1 VAEWREKVSAE
12 TRTRRFSERT
22 IRQVNLDCKRAM
34 IRGRFCP
41 DRSEVAQQRCVA
53 DQHEG
58 DHSFGSQLWYFEG
71 WGVDLYDQR
80 HTVFGV
86 VEYSLQYGLHEL
98 VEDAVFES
106 EDQRTRYRQM
116 YDDDKQKP
124 TWHHPSHRWL
134 ALGVVLMAVIS
145 LTYLMIAT
153 LT

>member
-1 VAEWREKVSAE
+1 MWRVIVNAE
-12 TRTRRFSERT
+12 TRTRRVSERT
-22 IRQVNLDCKRAM
+22 LRQVQLDCKRAM

-41 DRSEVAQQRCVA
+41 DRSEVAELRCAA
-53 DQHEG
+53 DEPEKDEG
-58 DHSFGSQLWYFEG
+58 FGSQLWYFEG

-106 EDQRTRYRQM
+106 DDQRERFREM
-116 YDDDKQKP
+116 YDQEKHKA
-124 TWHHPSHRWL
+124 TWRHPSHRWL
-134 ALGVVLMAVIS
+134 ALGVVLTAVFS
-145 LTYLMIAT
+145 LTYLAIVT

>member
-1 VAEWREKVSAE
+1 MVSAE
-12 TRTRRFSERT
+12 TQTRRFSERT

-53 DQHEG
+53 DQHER
-58 DHSFGSQLWYFEG
+58 DEHFGSQLWYFEG
-71 WGVDLYDQR
+71 WGVDLYDQG
-80 HTVFGV
+80 HAVFGV

-106 EDQRTRYRQM
+106 DDQRERFRQM
-116 YDDDKQKP
+116 YDQERVKA
-124 TWHHPSHRWL
+124 TWDHPLHRWL
-134 ALGVVLMAVIS
+134 ALGVVLMAVFS
-145 LTYLMIAT
+145 LTYLMIVT